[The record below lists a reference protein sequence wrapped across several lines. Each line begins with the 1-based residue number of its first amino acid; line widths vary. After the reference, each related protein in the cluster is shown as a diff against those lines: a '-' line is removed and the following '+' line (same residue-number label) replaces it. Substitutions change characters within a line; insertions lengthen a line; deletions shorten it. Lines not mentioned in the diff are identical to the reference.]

1 MTKIAIVS
9 GGFDPIHVGHVE
21 LINQASTIV
30 SHDGGGVIVIL
41 NTDDFLTRKKGK
53 PFMPFFERQIIL
65 ENLKNV
71 DLVIKPIDKDDTV
84 RETLKSL
91 AELADNEYEL
101 YFCQGGDRNYDE
113 KNPSNTPEHDVCKEV
128 GIEPIYGLEHKVQSS
143 SWLIK
148 KSRKKN

>member
-9 GGFDPIHVGHVE
+9 GGFDPVHVGHVE
-21 LINQASTIV
+21 LINQASTVV
-30 SHDGGGVIVIL
+30 SNDGGGVIVIL

-71 DLVIKPIDKDDTV
+71 DLVIKPIDQDDTV

-91 AELADNEYEL
+91 AELAD
-101 YFCQGGDRNYDE
+101 
-113 KNPSNTPEHDVCKEV
+113 K
-128 GIEPIYGLEHKVQSS
+128 
-143 SWLIK
+143 
-148 KSRKKN
+148 

>member
-9 GGFDPIHVGHVE
+9 GGFDPVHVGHIE
-21 LINQASTIV
+21 LINQASVIV

-41 NTDDFLTRKKGK
+41 NDDEFLTRKKGQ
-53 PFMPFFERQIIL
+53 PFMPFFERRIIL

-71 DLVIKPIDKDDTV
+71 ELVIKPTDKDGTV

-91 AELADNEYEL
+91 AGLAGNGFKL
-101 YFCQGGDRNYDE
+101 YFCQGGDRKYDAN
-113 KNPSNTPEHDVCKEV
+113 NPSNTPEHDVCKEV
-128 GIEPIYGLEHKVQSS
+128 GIETIYGLGDKVQSS

-148 KSRKKN
+148 NSSRNN

>member
-9 GGFDPIHVGHVE
+9 GGFDPVHVGHIE
-21 LINQASTIV
+21 LINNASKVV
-30 SHDGGGVIVIL
+30 SRDGGGVIVIL
-41 NTDDFLTRKKGK
+41 NDDDFLIHKKGK

-71 DLVIKPIDKDDTV
+71 DLVIKPTDKDDTV

-91 AELADNEYEL
+91 AELANNEYKL
-101 YFCQGGDRNYDE
+101 YFCQGGDRKYDE
-113 KNPSNTPEHDVCKEV
+113 QNPANTPEHDVCKEV
-128 GIEPIYGLEHKVQSS
+128 GIEPIYGLGEKVQSS

-148 KSRKKN
+148 NSTKDN

>member
-9 GGFDPIHVGHVE
+9 GGFDPIHVGHID
-21 LINQASTIV
+21 LINQASALV

-41 NTDDFLTRKKGK
+41 NSDEFLTRKKGK

-71 DLVIKPIDKDDTV
+71 DLVIKPTDKDDTV
-84 RETLKSL
+84 QETLKSL
-91 AELADNEYEL
+91 AELAGKEYKL
-101 YFCQGGDRNYDE
+101 YFCQGGDRNYNQD
-113 KNPSNTPEHDVCKEV
+113 NLSNTPEHDVCKEV
-128 GIEPIYGLEHKVQSS
+128 GIEPIYGLGDKVQSS

-148 KSRKKN
+148 NSSKKN

>member
-9 GGFDPIHVGHVE
+9 GGFDPVHVGHVE
-21 LINQASTIV
+21 LINEASAIV

-41 NTDDFLTRKKGK
+41 HTDEFLTRKKGK

-71 DLVIKPIDKDDTV
+71 DLVIKPTDKDDTV

-91 AELADNEYEL
+91 AKLADNEYKL
-101 YFCQGGDRNYDE
+101 YFCQGGDRKYDE
-113 KNPSNTPEHDVCKEV
+113 KNPANTPEHDVCKEV
-128 GIEPIYGLEHKVQSS
+128 GIKPIYGLGDKIQSS

-148 KSRKKN
+148 NSSKKN

>member
-9 GGFDPIHVGHVE
+9 GGFDPVHVGHVE
-21 LINQASTIV
+21 LINQASTVV
-30 SHDGGGVIVIL
+30 SNDGGGVIVIL

-71 DLVIKPIDKDDTV
+71 DLVIKPIDQDDTV

-91 AELADNEYEL
+91 AELADNEYKL

-113 KNPSNTPEHDVCKEV
+113 NNPSNTPEHDECKWV
-128 GIEPIYGLEHKVQSS
+128 LS
-143 SWLIK
+143 LFTD
-148 KSRKKN
+148 